1 MKISQLLAIPLL
13 TAIAGITAFGFAAPT
28 KAQYL
33 ENNCIAD
40 VKVEPDSILNVRS
53 GAGSNF
59 ATVRWSLGNGDGVI
73 ILNDRPNAGDA
84 SPLIRKDRL
93 GNKWYM
99 VARNT
104 IRRRE
109 AEGKLVVGGL
119 VPESQRGWVRADFL
133 RGIKCPH

>member
-1 MKISQLLAIPLL
+1 MKISQLFSIPLV
-13 TAIAGITAFGFAAPT
+13 TTIAGMTTFGFASPT

-33 ENNCIAD
+33 ETNYIAT
-40 VKVEPDSILNVRS
+40 VKVESDSILNVRS
-53 GAGSNF
+53 GAGTNF
-59 ATVRWSLGNGDGVI
+59 RTVRWSLVNGDGVI

-99 VARNT
+99 VARHT
-104 IRRRE
+104 IRQRE
-109 AEGKLVVGGL
+109 SEGMLVGAL

-133 RGIKCPH
+133 RVIQCPH

>member
-1 MKISQLLAIPLL
+1 MKISQLFAIPLV
-13 TAIAGITAFGFAAPT
+13 TTIAGITAFGFASPT

-33 ENNCIAD
+33 STNCAAD
-40 VKVEPDSILNVRS
+40 VKIEPDSILNVRS
-53 GAGSNF
+53 GAGTNF
-59 ATVRWSLGNGDGVI
+59 ATVRWSLGNGDRVI

-99 VARNT
+99 VARDT

-109 AEGKLVVGGL
+109 VEGKLVGGL
-119 VPESQRGWVRADFL
+119 VPESQRGWVRGDFFS
-133 RGIKCPH
+133 RVNCPH